1 MRWMQR
7 LAVVL
12 AIAVGVGMM
21 PAGWAAGAPS
31 PDAPYPR
38 PARPAKAYRLGAL
51 IPQLANPH
59 FIGMAYG
66 IQEEARALG
75 GSVILN
81 DAGGYQFLDKQIA
94 QMEDL
99 IANRVDAILLVA
111 VSGPGTVPVVE
122 KAYAAHIPVININ
135 VMTDSPHVVTRIRS
149 DDKSLGRKEGELLA
163 KALGGK
169 GSVVMLKGPAGA
181 SPFELRS
188 AGFKEYLKANTS
200 IKILGEQNSVNTP
213 DQGLKLMEDFM
224 QTFPQIDGVMC
235 SADFLAIGA
244 AQAIRAAGKGGKVKV
259 VTVDLQ
265 PDAEKLLRGGLL
277 TGAIVQTAQIMGRWG
292 VRAAINALGGRP
304 VPPQLF
310 TPIFVVTKEN
320 VDQVDFTLERG
331 PVGWKP

>member
-1 MRWMQR
+1 MRWWKG
-7 LAVVL
+7 L
-12 AIAVGVGMM
+12 VGVALVVAL
-21 PAGWAAGAPS
+21 AGGAGAAPS
-31 PDAPYPR
+31 LDAPYPR

-66 IQEEARALG
+66 IQDEARALG
-75 GSVILN
+75 ASVILY

-99 IANRVDAILLVA
+99 IANKVDAILLVA

-122 KAYAAHIPVININ
+122 KAYAARIPVININ
-135 VMTDSPHVVTRIRS
+135 VMTNSPHVAIRIRS
-149 DDKSLGRKEGELLA
+149 DDKLLGRKEGELMDR
-163 KALGGK
+163 ALGGR
-169 GSVVMLKGPAGA
+169 GNVVMLKGPAGA

-188 AGFKEYLKANTS
+188 AGFKEYIAAKTH
-200 IKILGEQNSVNTP
+200 IQILGEQNSVNTP
-213 DQGLKLMEDFM
+213 DQGLKLMEDFL
-224 QTFPQIDGVMC
+224 QTFPKLDGVMC
-235 SADFLAIGA
+235 TADFLAIGA
-244 AQAIRAAGKGGKVKV
+244 AQAIRAAGKAGAIKV

-265 PDAEKLLRGGLL
+265 PDAEKLLREGLIA
-277 TGAIVQTAQIMGRWG
+277 GAIVQTAQIMGRWG
-292 VRAAINALGGRP
+292 VRAAINVLSGRQ

-310 TPIFVVTKEN
+310 TPVFVVTKQN

>member
-1 MRWMQR
+1 MRHLR
-7 LAVVL
+7 ILAGLVVL
-12 AIAVGVGMM
+12 VLGTVGL
-21 PAGWAAGAPS
+21 GWAAPS
-31 PDAPYPR
+31 LDSPFAR
-38 PARPAKAYRLGAL
+38 PAKPAKAYRLGAL
-51 IPQLANPH
+51 ITQLANPH

-75 GSVILN
+75 ASVILY
-81 DAGGYQFLDKQIA
+81 DAVGYQFLDRQIG

-99 IANRVDAILLVA
+99 IANKVDAILLIA

-122 KAYAAHIPVININ
+122 KAYAARIPVININ
-135 VMTDSPHVVTRIRS
+135 VMTDSPHVAIRIRS
-149 DDKSLGRKEGELLA
+149 DDKFLGRKEGELMA
-163 KALGGK
+163 QVLGRK
-169 GSVVMLKGPAGA
+169 GNVVMLKAAAGA

-188 AGFKEYLKANTS
+188 AGFKEYIRDNTS

-235 SADFLAIGA
+235 AADFLAIGA
-244 AQAIRAAGKGGKVKV
+244 AQAIRAAGKGGKIKII
-259 VTVDLQ
+259 TVDLQ
-265 PDAEKLLRGGLL
+265 PDAEKLLRDGLL

-292 VRAAINALGGRP
+292 VRAAINVLSGRTLA
-304 VPPQLF
+304 PQLY
-310 TPIFVVTKEN
+310 TPYFVVTKQN

>member
-1 MRWMQR
+1 MRHLR
-7 LAVVL
+7 ILAGLVVL
-12 AIAVGVGMM
+12 VLGIVGL
-21 PAGWAAGAPS
+21 AWAAPS
-31 PDAPYPR
+31 LDAPYPR
-38 PARPAKAYRLGAL
+38 PAKPAKAYRLGVL
-51 IPQLANPH
+51 ITQLANPH

-75 GSVILN
+75 ASVILH
-81 DAGGYQFLDKQIA
+81 DAGGYQFLDRQIG

-122 KAYAAHIPVININ
+122 KAYAARIPVININ
-135 VMTDSPHVVTRIRS
+135 VMTDSPHVAIRIRS
-149 DDKSLGRKEGELLA
+149 DDKFLGRKEGELMA
-163 KALGGK
+163 QVLGRK
-169 GSVVMLKGPAGA
+169 GNVVMLKAAAGA

-188 AGFKEYLKANTS
+188 AGFKEYIRANTS

-235 SADFLAIGA
+235 AADFLAIGA
-244 AQAIRAAGKGGKVKV
+244 AQAIRAAGKSAKMKII
-259 VTVDLQ
+259 TVDLQ
-265 PDAEKLLRGGLL
+265 PDAEKLLRDGLL
-277 TGAIVQTAQIMGRWG
+277 SGAIVQTAQIMGRWG
-292 VRAAINALGGRP
+292 VRAAINVLSGRTL
-304 VPPQLF
+304 PPQLY
-310 TPIFVVTKEN
+310 TPYFVVTKQN

>member
-1 MRWMQR
+1 MRFLR
-7 LAVVL
+7 VLAGLLVAVVGL
-12 AIAVGVGMM
+12 WSV
-21 PAGWAAGAPS
+21 AAAAPS

-38 PARPAKAYRLGAL
+38 PPRPAKAYRIGAL
-51 IPQLANPH
+51 ITQLANPH

-66 IQEEARALG
+66 IEEEARALG
-75 GSVILN
+75 ATIILH
-81 DAGGYQFLDKQIA
+81 DAGGYQFLDRQIA

-122 KAYAAHIPVININ
+122 KAYAARIPVININ
-135 VMTDSPHVVTRIRS
+135 VMTDNPHVAIRIRS
-149 DDKSLGRKEGELLA
+149 DDKFLGRKEGELMA
-163 KALGGK
+163 QALGGK
-169 GSVVMLKGPAGA
+169 GNVVMLKAAAGA

-200 IKILGEQNSVNTP
+200 IRILGEQNSVNTP

-235 SADFLAIGA
+235 AADFLAIGA
-244 AQAIRAAGKGGKVKV
+244 AQAIRAAGKAGKIKI

-265 PDAEKLLRGGLL
+265 PDAENLLRDGLL
-277 TGAIVQTAQIMGRWG
+277 VGAIVQTAQIMGRWG
-292 VRAAINALGGRP
+292 VRAAINVLAGRQ
-304 VPPQLF
+304 VPAQLF
-310 TPIFVVTKEN
+310 TPIFNVTKLN
-320 VDQVDFTLERG
+320 VDKVDFTLERG

>member
-1 MRWMQR
+1 MRR
-7 LAVVL
+7 LRILACFVL
-12 AIAVGVGMM
+12 VLGIAGL
-21 PAGWAAGAPS
+21 GWAAPS
-31 PDAPYPR
+31 PDAAYPR
-38 PARPAKAYRLGAL
+38 PAKPAKAYRLGAL
-51 IPQLANPH
+51 ITQLANPH

-66 IQEEARALG
+66 IEDEARALG
-75 GSVILN
+75 ASVILN
-81 DAGGYQFLDKQIA
+81 DAGGYQFLDRQIA

-122 KAYAAHIPVININ
+122 KAYAAGIPVININ
-135 VMTDSPHVVTRIRS
+135 VMTNSPHVAIRIRS
-149 DDKSLGRKEGELLA
+149 DDKFLGRKEGELMA
-163 KALGGK
+163 RVLGGK
-169 GSVVMLKGPAGA
+169 GNVVMLKAAAGA

-188 AGFKEYLKANTS
+188 AGFKEYLRAATS

-235 SADFLAIGA
+235 AADFLAIGA
-244 AQAIRAAGKGGKVKV
+244 AQAIRAAGKGGKIKI

-265 PDAEKLLRGGLL
+265 PDAEKLLRDGLL

-292 VRAAINALGGRP
+292 VRAAINVLSRRT
-304 VPPQLF
+304 VPPQLY
-310 TPIFVVTKEN
+310 TPYFVVDRQN
-320 VDQVDFTLERG
+320 VDQVDYTLERG

>member
-1 MRWMQR
+1 MMRLLR
-7 LAVVL
+7 GPAALLAVVL
-12 AIAVGVGMM
+12 GVTGLVL
-21 PAGWAAGAPS
+21 AAS

-38 PARPAKAYRLGAL
+38 PARPARAYRLGAL
-51 IPQLANPH
+51 IAQLANPH

-75 GSVILN
+75 ASVILY

-99 IANRVDAILLVA
+99 IANKVDAILLVA

-135 VMTDSPHVVTRIRS
+135 VMTDNPHVAIRIRS
-149 DDKSLGRKEGELLA
+149 DDKFLGRREGELMA
-163 KALGGK
+163 QALGGR
-169 GSVVMLKGPAGA
+169 GNVVMLKAAAGA

-188 AGFKEYLKANTS
+188 AGFKEYIGANTS

-224 QTFPQIDGVMC
+224 QTFPQIDGVFC
-235 SADFLAIGA
+235 AADFLAIGA
-244 AQAIRAAGKGGKVKV
+244 AQAIRAAGKSGKVKI

-265 PDAEKLLRGGLL
+265 PDAEKLLREGLI

-292 VRAAINALGGRP
+292 VRAAANILAGRQ
-304 VPPQLF
+304 VPPQLH
-310 TPIFVVTKEN
+310 TPIFVVTRAN

>member
-1 MRWMQR
+1 MRFLR
-7 LAVVL
+7 VL
-12 AIAVGVGMM
+12 AGLLVTVVGLWSV
-21 PAGWAAGAPS
+21 AAAAPP

-38 PARPAKAYRLGAL
+38 PPRPAKAYRIGAL
-51 IPQLANPH
+51 ITQLANPH

-66 IQEEARALG
+66 IEEEARALG
-75 GSVILN
+75 ATIILH
-81 DAGGYQFLDKQIA
+81 DAGGYQFLDRQIA

-122 KAYAAHIPVININ
+122 KAYAARIPVININ
-135 VMTDSPHVVTRIRS
+135 VMTANPHVAIRIRS
-149 DDKSLGRKEGELLA
+149 DDKFLGRREGELMA
-163 KALGGK
+163 QALGGK
-169 GSVVMLKGPAGA
+169 GNVVMLKAAAGA

-200 IKILGEQNSVNTP
+200 IRILGEQNSVNTP

-235 SADFLAIGA
+235 AADFLAIGA
-244 AQAIRAAGKGGKVKV
+244 AQAIRAAGKAGKIKI

-265 PDAEKLLRGGLL
+265 PDAEKLLRDGLIN
-277 TGAIVQTAQIMGRWG
+277 GAIVQTAQIMGRWG
-292 VRAAINALGGRP
+292 VRAAINVLAGRQ

-310 TPIFVVTKEN
+310 TPIFIVTKPN
-320 VDQVDFTLERG
+320 VDTVDFALERG

>member
-1 MRWMQR
+1 MRSLR
-7 LAVVL
+7 VL
-12 AIAVGVGMM
+12 AGLLVLVFGIAGL
-21 PAGWAAGAPS
+21 GWAAP
-31 PDAPYPR
+31 PLDAPY
-38 PARPAKAYRLGAL
+38 ARPSKPVKAYRLGAL
-51 IPQLANPH
+51 ISQLANPH

-66 IQEEARALG
+66 MEEEARALG
-75 GSVILN
+75 ARVTLL
-81 DAGGYQFLDKQIA
+81 DAGGYQFVDRQIA

-99 IANRVDAILLVA
+99 IANKVDAILLVA

-122 KAYAAHIPVININ
+122 KAYAARIPVININ
-135 VMTDSPHVVTRIRS
+135 VMTDSPHVAIRIRS
-149 DDKSLGRKEGELLA
+149 DDKFLGRKEGELMA
-163 KALGGK
+163 QVLGRK
-169 GSVVMLKGPAGA
+169 GNVVMLKSAAGA

-188 AGFKEYLKANTS
+188 AGFKEYIRANTS

-235 SADFLAIGA
+235 AADFLAIGA
-244 AQAIRAAGKGGKVKV
+244 AQAIRAAGKAGKIKI

-265 PDAEKLLRGGLL
+265 PDAEKMLREGLL

-292 VRAAINALGGRP
+292 VRAAINVLSGRT
-304 VPPQLF
+304 VPPQLY
-310 TPIFVVTKEN
+310 TPYFVVTKQN

>member
-1 MRWMQR
+1 MRWIRKM
-7 LAVVL
+7 LAAWTVVIL
-12 AIAVGVGMM
+12 GSVTLT
-21 PAGWAAGAPS
+21 AAAPS
-31 PDAPYPR
+31 LDAPYPR
-38 PARPAKAYRLGAL
+38 PARPARAYKLGAL
-51 IPQLANPH
+51 ITQLANPH

-75 GSVILN
+75 ASVILH
-81 DAGGYQFLDKQIA
+81 DAGGYQFLDKQIG

-99 IANRVDAILLVA
+99 IANKVDAILLVA

-122 KAYAAHIPVININ
+122 KANAAHIPVLNIN
-135 VMTDSPHVVTRIRS
+135 VMTDNPHVAIRIRS
-149 DDKSLGRKEGELLA
+149 DDKLLGRKEGELMA

-169 GSVVMLKGPAGA
+169 GNVVMLKAAAGA

-188 AGFKEYLKANTS
+188 AGFKEYIKASTS

-224 QTFPQIDGVMC
+224 QTFPRIDGVFC
-235 SADFLAIGA
+235 AADFLAIGA
-244 AQAIRAAGKGGKVKV
+244 AQAIRSARKAGTIKL
-259 VTVDLQ
+259 VTADLQ
-265 PDAEKLLRGGLL
+265 PDAEKLLRDGVI

-292 VRAAINALGGRP
+292 VRAAINALAGRQ
-304 VPPQLF
+304 VPPELH

>member
-1 MRWMQR
+1 MKRIPKA
-7 LAVVL
+7 LVALVVL
-12 AIAVGVGMM
+12 ILASITLT
-21 PAGWAAGAPS
+21 AAAPS
-31 PDAPYPR
+31 LDAPYPR
-38 PARPAKAYRLGAL
+38 PARPARAYKFGAL
-51 IPQLANPH
+51 ITQLANPH

-75 GSVILN
+75 ASVILH

-99 IANRVDAILLVA
+99 IANKVDAILLVA

-135 VMTDSPHVVTRIRS
+135 VMTDNPHVVIRIRS
-149 DDKSLGRKEGELLA
+149 DDKFLGRKEGELLA

-169 GSVVMLKGPAGA
+169 GNVVMLKAAAGA

-224 QTFPQIDGVMC
+224 QTFPRIDGVFC
-235 SADFLAIGA
+235 AADFLAIGA
-244 AQAIRAAGKGGKVKV
+244 AQAIRSAGKAGTIKL
-259 VTVDLQ
+259 VTADLQ
-265 PDAEKLLRGGLL
+265 PDAEKLLRDGLI

-292 VRAAINALGGRP
+292 VRAAANALAGRQ
-304 VPPQLF
+304 VPPELH
-310 TPIFVVTKEN
+310 TPIFVVGKEN
-320 VDQVDFTLERG
+320 VDQVDFALERG

>member
-1 MRWMQR
+1 MRHLR
-7 LAVVL
+7 ILAGLVVL
-12 AIAVGVGMM
+12 VLGMV
-21 PAGWAAGAPS
+21 ALGWAAPS
-31 PDAPYPR
+31 LDAPYPR
-38 PARPAKAYRLGAL
+38 PAKAARAYRLGAL
-51 IPQLANPH
+51 ITQLANPH

-75 GSVILN
+75 ASVILH
-81 DAGGYQFLDKQIA
+81 DAGGYQFLDKQIG

-99 IANRVDAILLVA
+99 IANKVDAILLVA

-122 KAYAAHIPVININ
+122 KAYAARIPVININ
-135 VMTDSPHVVTRIRS
+135 VMTDSPRVAIRIRS
-149 DDKSLGRKEGELLA
+149 DDKFLGRKEGELMA
-163 KALGGK
+163 QVLGRK
-169 GSVVMLKGPAGA
+169 GNVVMLKAAAGA

-188 AGFKEYLKANTS
+188 AGFKEYIRANTS

-235 SADFLAIGA
+235 AADFLAIGA
-244 AQAIRAAGKGGKVKV
+244 AQAIRAAGKAGKIKV
-259 VTVDLQ
+259 ITVDLQ
-265 PDAEKLLRGGLL
+265 PDAEKLLREGLL

-292 VRAAINALGGRP
+292 VRAAINVLSGRTL
-304 VPPQLF
+304 PQQLY
-310 TPIFVVTKEN
+310 TPYFVVTKQN